1 MIKIAV
7 ADDHPLVL
15 RGIQQ
20 TLEEANGFKLTVSAT
35 SGKELLKILDKK
47 TVDMVLL
54 DISMPD
60 GDGID
65 ILKKIKRKFPEMPVI
80 ILSIHPED
88 QYAVR
93 CIRAGAA
100 GFISKA
106 AAPEDLL
113 QALKDVA
120 ETGKYISREVASQL
134 ANHIR
139 FGDDKGPLHE
149 KLSHREFQVFIAL
162 AQGKAIMDIGKE
174 LNLSEKTISTYR
186 ARLLEKMHMTNNA
199 EVVRYALDNRL
210 IR

>member
-20 TLEEANGFKLTVSAT
+20 TLEEASGFKLAVSAT

-47 TVDMVLL
+47 NVDMVLL

-80 ILSIHPED
+80 MLSIHPED

-106 AAPEDLL
+106 APPEDLL

-120 ETGKYISREVASQL
+120 ETGKYISKEVASQL

>member
-1 MIKIAV
+1 MIKVAV

-15 RGIQQ
+15 RGIKQ
-20 TLEEANGFKLTVSAT
+20 TLEDANGFKLAIATT

-47 TVDMVLL
+47 TVDIVLL

-65 ILKKIKRKFPEMPVI
+65 VLKKMKRKFPDLPVLM
-80 ILSIHPED
+80 LSIHPED

-93 CIRAGAA
+93 CIRVGAA

-106 AAPEDLL
+106 APPEDLIKVL
-113 QALKDVA
+113 QEVE
-120 ETGKYISREVASQL
+120 ETGKYISKEVASQL

-149 KLSHREFQVFIAL
+149 KLSHREFQVFIDL
-162 AQGKAIMDIGKE
+162 AKGKAIMDIGKD

-199 EVVRYALDNRL
+199 ELVRYALDNRL

>member
-1 MIKIAV
+1 M

-20 TLEEANGFKLTVSAT
+20 TLEEADEFKLTVSST

-47 TVDMVLL
+47 SVDMVLL

-65 ILKKIKRKFPEMPVI
+65 ILKKIKRKFPEIPVI
-80 ILSIHPED
+80 MLSIHPED

-106 AAPEDLL
+106 APPEDLL

-120 ETGKYISREVASQL
+120 ETGKYISKEVASQL

-162 AQGKAIMDIGKE
+162 AQGKAIMDISTE

>member
-65 ILKKIKRKFPEMPVI
+65 ILKKIKRKFPEMPVL